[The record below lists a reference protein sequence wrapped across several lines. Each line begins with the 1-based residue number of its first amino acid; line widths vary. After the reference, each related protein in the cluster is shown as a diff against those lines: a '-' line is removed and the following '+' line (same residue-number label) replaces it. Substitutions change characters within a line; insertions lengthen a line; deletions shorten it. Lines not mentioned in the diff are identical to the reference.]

1 LPAWRETGRRDDG
14 DKLHDEKRQL
24 ESAQKTRKGPRSI
37 LLPLRNSSG
46 ILSEKDVLALKVVML
61 RKEISSRA
69 KWRQTISVC
78 II

>member
-1 LPAWRETGRRDDG
+1 MTGVSH
-14 DKLHDEKRQL
+14 HDEKRQL

-46 ILSEKDVLALKVVML
+46 ILSVSEKDVLALKVVVL

-69 KWRQTISVC
+69 KWRQTIKQ
-78 II
+78 